1 MAKYILK
8 RLAQS
13 LLTIFLVVCV
23 VFLLMRLL
31 PNDYYFTEEQLIKL
45 TDEQQHDILEK
56 AGMLDHPLVQLGRY
70 LKGILLH
77 GDFGVSHRI
86 QTGKSV
92 TSIIASRFGISM
104 RLGLIALVFSLLIG
118 VPSGILQARFK
129 DGLYD
134 HIGTAFTIFI
144 NAVPH
149 LVSYSLVMVFGAR
162 LLGLPSMYSGRKVWK
177 FMLFGMQCKFNYSQI
192 LPIICLS
199 LGGIASNAMWM
210 RRYMVDQLNMDY
222 IRLARAKGMTSGQ
235 VAFRHI
241 FRNALVP
248 MVQSLPASLL
258 FTISGSLYVES
269 LFSING
275 MGGLLIT
282 SIQRQDNPLVQA
294 MVLLYSVISVLG
306 LLLGDLAMMLV
317 DPRITFTKKGGSR

>member
-1 MAKYILK
+1 MLKYTLGRVGRACI
-8 RLAQS
+8 
-13 LLTIFLVVCV
+13 TIFLVLSI
-23 VFLLMRLL
+23 VFLLMRLMPVETYFQGRSDTMSDTVKNNILRELGLLDPWYIEL
-31 PNDYYFTEEQLIKL
+31 PRFWGKL
-45 TDEQQHDILEK
+45 
-56 AGMLDHPLVQLGRY
+56 
-70 LKGILLH
+70 LLH
-77 GDFGVSHRI
+77 GDLGESIVMRVGVPV
-86 QTGKSV
+86 GE
-92 TSIIASRFGISM
+92 IIWPKAKVSFEFGIISLAIQLFVGM
-104 RLGLIALVFSLLIG
+104 PLGVMMARKKGGIVDKVGNVYVLLINAL
-118 VPSGILQARFK
+118 PQAVYFLLIQ
-129 DGLYD
+129 LYLS
-134 HIGTAFTIFI
+134 TW
-144 NAVPH
+144 
-149 LVSYSLVMVFGAR
+149 
-162 LLGLPSMYSGRKVWK
+162 LGLP
-177 FMLFGMQCKFNYSQI
+177 MLVDRAGSFESKI

-222 IRLARAKGMTSGQ
+222 IRLARAKGMTSSQ

-275 MGGLLIT
+275 MGGLLVN
-282 SIQRQDNPLVQA
+282 SIQRQDNTLVQA

-317 DPRITFTKKGGSR
+317 DPRISFTKKGGSR

>member
-1 MAKYILK
+1 MIRYTLGRCGRAGI
-8 RLAQS
+8 
-13 LLTIFLVVCV
+13 TIFLVLSI
-23 VFLLMRLL
+23 VFLLMRLMPVETCFQGRSDTMTDTLKENILRGLGLLDPWYVAL
-31 PNDYYFTEEQLIKL
+31 PNFWKNL
-45 TDEQQHDILEK
+45 
-56 AGMLDHPLVQLGRY
+56 
-70 LKGILLH
+70 LLH
-77 GDFGVSHRI
+77 GDLGESIVMRVGVP
-86 QTGKSV
+86 V
-92 TSIIASRFGISM
+92 TKVIWPKAVVSFQFGIISLAIQLVIGM
-104 RLGLIALVFSLLIG
+104 PLGVLMARKKGGIIDKAGNLYVLLINSL
-118 VPSGILQARFK
+118 PQAVYFLLIQ
-129 DGLYD
+129 LYLS
-134 HIGTAFTIFI
+134 T
-144 NAVPH
+144 
-149 LVSYSLVMVFGAR
+149 
-162 LLGLPSMYSGRKVWK
+162 LLGLP
-177 FMLFGMQCKFNYSQI
+177 MLFKSSVPSSRI

>member
-1 MAKYILK
+1 MLRYVAGRVGRACI
-8 RLAQS
+8 
-13 LLTIFLVVCV
+13 TIFLVLSI
-23 VFLLMRLL
+23 VFLLMRLM
-31 PNDYYFTEEQLIKL
+31 PVETFFDGRSDTMSDTVKEN
-45 TDEQQHDILEK
+45 ILR
-56 AGMLDHPLVQLGRY
+56 QLGLLDPWYKELPRY
-70 LKGILLH
+70 WNRLAH
-77 GDFGVSHRI
+77 GDLGESITMRVGVPC
-86 QTGKSV
+86 GKIVWPKAKVSFQYG
-92 TSIIASRFGISM
+92 IIALCIQLCVGMPLGVMMARKKGGIVDKVGN
-104 RLGLIALVFSLLIG
+104 LYVLLINAL
-118 VPSGILQARFK
+118 PQAVYFLLIQ
-129 DGLYD
+129 LYLSTWLNLPMIVD
-134 HIGTAFTIFI
+134 RQG
-144 NAVPH
+144 
-149 LVSYSLVMVFGAR
+149 S
-162 LLGLPSMYSGRKVWK
+162 LPSR
-177 FMLFGMQCKFNYSQI
+177 I

-222 IRLARAKGMTSGQ
+222 IRLARAKGMTSTQ

-275 MGGLLIT
+275 MGGLLVT
-282 SIQRQDNPLVQA
+282 SIQRQDNPLVQT

-306 LLLGDLAMMLV
+306 LLLGDIAMGLV

>member
-1 MAKYILK
+1 MIRYTLGRCGRACI
-8 RLAQS
+8 
-13 LLTIFLVVCV
+13 TIFLVLSI
-23 VFLLMRLL
+23 VFLLMRLMPVETYFQGRSDTMTDTLKENILRGLGLLDPWYVAL
-31 PNDYYFTEEQLIKL
+31 PNFWKNL
-45 TDEQQHDILEK
+45 
-56 AGMLDHPLVQLGRY
+56 
-70 LKGILLH
+70 LLH
-77 GDFGVSHRI
+77 GDLGESIVMRVGVP
-86 QTGKSV
+86 V
-92 TSIIASRFGISM
+92 TKVIWPKAAVSFQFGIISLAIQLVVGM
-104 RLGLIALVFSLLIG
+104 PLGVLMARKKGGIIDKAGNLYVLLINSL
-118 VPSGILQARFK
+118 PQAVYFLLIQ
-129 DGLYD
+129 LYLS
-134 HIGTAFTIFI
+134 T
-144 NAVPH
+144 
-149 LVSYSLVMVFGAR
+149 
-162 LLGLPSMYSGRKVWK
+162 LLGLP
-177 FMLFGMQCKFNYSQI
+177 MLFKSSVPSSRI

>member
-1 MAKYILK
+1 MLKYTLGRVGRACI
-8 RLAQS
+8 
-13 LLTIFLVVCV
+13 TICLVLSI
-23 VFLLMRLL
+23 VFLLMRLMPVETYFEGRSDTMSDTVKNNILKELGLLDPWYIAL
-31 PNDYYFTEEQLIKL
+31 PNFWKNLI
-45 TDEQQHDILEK
+45 
-56 AGMLDHPLVQLGRY
+56 
-70 LKGILLH
+70 LH
-77 GDFGVSHRI
+77 GDL
-86 QTGKSV
+86 GKSIV
-92 TSIIASRFGISM
+92 IRKNVPVGDIIWPKAKVSFQFGIISLVIQLLVGM
-104 RLGLIALVFSLLIG
+104 PLGVMMARKKNGIVDKVGNIYVLLINAIPAA
-118 VPSGILQARFK
+118 VYYILIQIY
-129 DGLYD
+129 L
-134 HIGTAFTIFI
+134 
-144 NAVPH
+144 
-149 LVSYSLVMVFGAR
+149 SSW
-162 LLGLPSMYSGRKVWK
+162 LGLP
-177 FMLFGMQCKFNYSQI
+177 MLFKSTIPSSRIM
-192 LPIICLS
+192 PIICLS

-222 IRLARAKGMTSGQ
+222 IRLARAKGMTSSQ

-275 MGGLLIT
+275 MGGLLIS

-317 DPRITFTKKGGSR
+317 DPRITFTQKGGSR

>member
-1 MAKYILK
+1 MMARKKGGIVDKVGNLYV
-8 RLAQS
+8 
-13 LLTIFLVVCV
+13 LLINALPSAVY
-23 VFLLMRLL
+23 FLLIQLYLSTWLNL
-31 PNDYYFTEEQLIKL
+31 PMIVDRQ
-45 TDEQQHDILEK
+45 
-56 AGMLDHPLVQLGRY
+56 G
-70 LKGILLH
+70 
-77 GDFGVSHRI
+77 S
-86 QTGKSV
+86 
-92 TSIIASRFGISM
+92 
-104 RLGLIALVFSLLIG
+104 
-118 VPSGILQARFK
+118 
-129 DGLYD
+129 
-134 HIGTAFTIFI
+134 
-144 NAVPH
+144 
-149 LVSYSLVMVFGAR
+149 
-162 LLGLPSMYSGRKVWK
+162 LPSR
-177 FMLFGMQCKFNYSQI
+177 I

-222 IRLARAKGMTSGQ
+222 IRLARAKGMTSTQ

-275 MGGLLIT
+275 MGGLLVT
-282 SIQRQDNPLVQA
+282 SIQRQDNPLVQT

>member
-1 MAKYILK
+1 MIRY
-8 RLAQS
+8 S
-13 LLTIFLVVCV
+13 LGRIGRACITIFLVLCI
-23 VFLLMRLL
+23 VFLLMRLMPVETYFQGRSDTMSDTLKQNILKELGLLDPWYIAL
-31 PNDYYFTEEQLIKL
+31 PNFWKKL
-45 TDEQQHDILEK
+45 ILEGSFGESIVIRAGLPVGELIWPK
-56 AGMLDHPLVQLGRY
+56 AKVSFQYGIISLG
-70 LKGILLH
+70 
-77 GDFGVSHRI
+77 I
-86 QTGKSV
+86 Q
-92 TSIIASRFGISM
+92 
-104 RLGLIALVFSLLIG
+104 LLIG
-118 VPSGILQARFK
+118 MPLGVMMARKKGGIVDKVGNIYVL
-129 DGLYD
+129 L
-134 HIGTAFTIFI
+134 I
-144 NAVPH
+144 NALPQAV
-149 LVSYSLVMVFGAR
+149 YF
-162 LLGLPSMYSGRKVWK
+162 LLIQIYLSTWLNLPMIVDRQGSLPSR
-177 FMLFGMQCKFNYSQI
+177 I

-222 IRLARAKGMTSGQ
+222 IRLARAKGMTSTQ

-275 MGGLLIT
+275 MGGLLVT

-317 DPRITFTKKGGSR
+317 DPRISLTKKGGSR

>member
-1 MAKYILK
+1 MIRYTLGRCGRACI
-8 RLAQS
+8 
-13 LLTIFLVVCV
+13 TIFLVLSI
-23 VFLLMRLL
+23 VFLLMRLMPVETYFQGRSDTMTDTLKENILRGLGLLDPWYVAL
-31 PNDYYFTEEQLIKL
+31 PNFWKNL
-45 TDEQQHDILEK
+45 
-56 AGMLDHPLVQLGRY
+56 
-70 LKGILLH
+70 LLH
-77 GDFGVSHRI
+77 GDLGESIVMRVGVP
-86 QTGKSV
+86 V
-92 TSIIASRFGISM
+92 TKVIWPKAVVSFQFGIISLAIQLVIGM
-104 RLGLIALVFSLLIG
+104 PLGVLMARKKGGIIDKAGNLYVLLINSL
-118 VPSGILQARFK
+118 PQAVYFLLIQ
-129 DGLYD
+129 LYLS
-134 HIGTAFTIFI
+134 T
-144 NAVPH
+144 
-149 LVSYSLVMVFGAR
+149 
-162 LLGLPSMYSGRKVWK
+162 LLGLP
-177 FMLFGMQCKFNYSQI
+177 MLFKSSVPSSRI

-235 VAFRHI
+235 VAFCHI

>member
-1 MAKYILK
+1 MAGRVGRACIP
-8 RLAQS
+8 
-13 LLTIFLVVCV
+13 IFLLLSI

-31 PNDYYFTEEQLIKL
+31 PVETFFDGRSDTM
-45 TDEQQHDILEK
+45 TDTVKENILR
-56 AGMLDHPLVQLGRY
+56 QLGLLDPWYKELPRY
-70 LKGILLH
+70 WNRLLH
-77 GDFGVSHRI
+77 GDLGESITKRVGVPC
-86 QTGKSV
+86 GKIVWPMAKVSFE
-92 TSIIASRFGISM
+92 FGIISLCIQLFVGM
-104 RLGLIALVFSLLIG
+104 PLGVMMARKKGGIVDKVGNLYVLLINAL
-118 VPSGILQARFK
+118 PQAVYF
-129 DGLYD
+129 LL
-134 HIGTAFTIFI
+134 IQLFLSTW
-144 NAVPH
+144 
-149 LVSYSLVMVFGAR
+149 
-162 LLGLPSMYSGRKVWK
+162 LGLPMIVD
-177 FMLFGMQCKFNYSQI
+177 SQGSFESKI

-222 IRLARAKGMTSGQ
+222 IRLARAKGMTSTQ

-275 MGGLLIT
+275 MGGLLVN
-282 SIQRQDNPLVQA
+282 SIQRQDNPLVQT
-294 MVLLYSVISVLG
+294 MVLLYSVISVTG

-317 DPRITFTKKGGSR
+317 DPRITLTKKGGSR

>member
-1 MAKYILK
+1 MLKYTLGRVGRACI
-8 RLAQS
+8 
-13 LLTIFLVVCV
+13 TICLVLSI
-23 VFLLMRLL
+23 VFLLMRLMPVETYFEGRSDTMSDTVKNNILKELGLLDPWYIAL
-31 PNDYYFTEEQLIKL
+31 PNFWKNLI
-45 TDEQQHDILEK
+45 
-56 AGMLDHPLVQLGRY
+56 
-70 LKGILLH
+70 LH
-77 GDFGVSHRI
+77 GDL
-86 QTGKSV
+86 GKSIV
-92 TSIIASRFGISM
+92 IRKNVPVGDIIWPKAKVSFQFGIISLVIQLLVGM
-104 RLGLIALVFSLLIG
+104 PLGIMMARKKNGIVDKVGNIYVLLINAIPAA
-118 VPSGILQARFK
+118 VYYILIQIY
-129 DGLYD
+129 L
-134 HIGTAFTIFI
+134 
-144 NAVPH
+144 
-149 LVSYSLVMVFGAR
+149 SSW
-162 LLGLPSMYSGRKVWK
+162 LGLP
-177 FMLFGMQCKFNYSQI
+177 MLFKSTIPSSRIM
-192 LPIICLS
+192 PIICLS

-222 IRLARAKGMTSGQ
+222 IRLARAKGMTSSQ

-275 MGGLLIT
+275 MGGLLIS

-317 DPRITFTKKGGSR
+317 DPRITFTQKGGSR

>member
-1 MAKYILK
+1 MLKYTLGRIG
-8 RLAQS
+8 RACI
-13 LLTIFLVVCV
+13 TIFLVLSI
-23 VFLLMRLL
+23 VFLLMRLM
-31 PNDYYFTEEQLIKL
+31 PVETFFEGRSDTMSDTVKEN
-45 TDEQQHDILEK
+45 ILR
-56 AGMLDHPLVQLGRY
+56 QLGLLDPWYIELPRFWTK
-70 LKGILLH
+70 LLLH
-77 GDFGVSHRI
+77 GDMGESIVMRVGVPV
-86 QTGKSV
+86 GKVIWPKAKVSFE
-92 TSIIASRFGISM
+92 FGIIS
-104 RLGLIALVFSLLIG
+104 LGIQLLVGMPLGVMMARKKGGIVDKVGNLYVLLINAL
-118 VPSGILQARFK
+118 PQAVYFLLIQ
-129 DGLYD
+129 LYLSTWLD
-134 HIGTAFTIFI
+134 
-144 NAVPH
+144 
-149 LVSYSLVMVFGAR
+149 
-162 LLGLPSMYSGRKVWK
+162 LPMIVDRQGSFESK
-177 FMLFGMQCKFNYSQI
+177 I

-222 IRLARAKGMTSGQ
+222 IRLARAKGMTSTQ

-275 MGGLLIT
+275 MGGLLVT
-282 SIQRQDNPLVQA
+282 SIQRQDNPLVQT

>member
-1 MAKYILK
+1 MLKYTLGRIG
-8 RLAQS
+8 RACI
-13 LLTIFLVVCV
+13 TIFLVLSI
-23 VFLLMRLL
+23 VFLLMRLM
-31 PNDYYFTEEQLIKL
+31 PVETFFEGRSDTMSDTVKEN
-45 TDEQQHDILEK
+45 ILR
-56 AGMLDHPLVQLGRY
+56 QLGLLDPWYIELPRFWTK
-70 LKGILLH
+70 LLLH
-77 GDFGVSHRI
+77 GDMGESIVMRVGVPV
-86 QTGKSV
+86 GKVIWPKAKVSFE
-92 TSIIASRFGISM
+92 FGIIS
-104 RLGLIALVFSLLIG
+104 LGLQLLVGMPLGVMMARKKGGIVDKVGNLYVLLINAL
-118 VPSGILQARFK
+118 PQAVYF
-129 DGLYD
+129 
-134 HIGTAFTIFI
+134 
-144 NAVPH
+144 
-149 LVSYSLVMVFGAR
+149 
-162 LLGLPSMYSGRKVWK
+162 LLIQIYLSTWLNLPMIVDRQGSLPSR
-177 FMLFGMQCKFNYSQI
+177 I

-222 IRLARAKGMTSGQ
+222 IRLARAKGMTSTQ

-275 MGGLLIT
+275 MGGLLVT

-317 DPRITFTKKGGSR
+317 DPRISFTKKGGSR